1 MRNFIVALILVMVVV
16 SGSFQ
21 ANAQS
26 FEDPTLPENE
36 IKLNIINTIFIGS
49 LELGYEYFLDRNQS
63 IGFGMTFMDRFAYVS
78 DTGEELDFKSTSATL
93 AYNYYFVSES
103 NPSGFYV
110 FPFLKYRSGSFTE
123 IFDNNEII
131 ETSLNSFI
139 IGFGS
144 GYKWVHNDKFA
155 LGPYISIARGF
166 NSEVSDR
173 FDPVEFNAG
182 FTVGFRF

>member
-1 MRNFIVALILVMVVV
+1 MKNFIGALVLVVV
-16 SGSFQ
+16 VGLGSFQ
-21 ANAQS
+21 ANAQTI
-26 FEDPTLPENE
+26 EDPRLPENE
-36 IKLNIINTIFIGS
+36 VKLNIFNTIFIGS
-49 LELGYEYFLDRNQS
+49 LELGYEHFLDRNQS

-78 DTGEELDFKSTSATL
+78 DSGDGQDFKSTSATL
-93 AYNYYFVSES
+93 AYNYYFVTES

-110 FPFLKYRSGSFTE
+110 FPFLKYRSGTFTE
-123 IFDNNEII
+123 VLEDDQII

-139 IGFGS
+139 IGFGG

-155 LGPYISIARGF
+155 LGPYVSIARGF
-166 NSEVSDR
+166 NNEVSDR

>member
-1 MRNFIVALILVMVVV
+1 
-16 SGSFQ
+16 
-21 ANAQS
+21 
-26 FEDPTLPENE
+26 
-36 IKLNIINTIFIGS
+36 
-49 LELGYEYFLDRNQS
+49 
-63 IGFGMTFMDRFAYVS
+63 MDRFAYVS
-78 DTGEELDFKSTSATL
+78 DTRKEQDFKSTSATL

-123 IFDNNEII
+123 IFDNNQII
-131 ETSLNSFI
+131 KTSLHSFI